1 MGKRVILAVAG
12 AGKTYRIC
20 ENIDLNGSN
29 LIIAY
34 THENVKNIINGIK
47 DFYGNTPNNVSVM
60 TFDAFVY
67 RCMINPYLPSICS
80 FFNEKSFVSGGITI
94 QAPPPQTIKK
104 NGVVIHNRSYIK
116 KEFFNHYHDKSNRL
130 YNEYLSDLLLSVRKR
145 SVNLIKDIC
154 KNLNSFYDHVL
165 VDEFQ
170 DFREDRYKLIV
181 EMSKHLN
188 DILLVGDYYQ
198 HSVSGTNNTGVPF
211 KKGGSVVDYDDFIVE
226 LKSIGFE
233 VDNTTLSKS
242 RRCSKDVS
250 NFIERKFR
258 INFSSHDDH
267 TGFVKVLSD
276 NEEILSVLNDD
287 KIIKL
292 LYENSSKYSFKAM
305 NWSYSKGDTFDDVC
319 VILSKPVDEVVEDNF
334 AGVFDSI
341 VTKNKLYVAFTRP
354 RRNLYIINSDKFKDV
369 EMLYQK

>member
-34 THENVKNIINGIK
+34 TRENVKNIINGIK
-47 DFYGNTPNNVSVM
+47 DFYGNFPNNVSVM

-80 FFNEKSFVSGGITI
+80 FFNDESFISGGVTI
-94 QAPPPQTIKK
+94 QTPPPQTIKR
-104 NGVVIHNRSYIK
+104 NGRVIPNRAYVK
-116 KEFFNHYHDKSNRL
+116 KDFFNHYHDKSNRL
-130 YNEYLSDLLLSVRKR
+130 YNEYLPDLLLSVRKR
-145 SVNLIKDIC
+145 GVNLIKDIC
-154 KNLNSFYDHVL
+154 KNLNFFYDHVL

-276 NEEILSVLNDD
+276 NEEIISILNDD

-292 LYENSSKYSFKAM
+292 LYENSSKYTFKAM

-319 VILSKPVDEVVEDNF
+319 VILSKPVDEVVEDKF